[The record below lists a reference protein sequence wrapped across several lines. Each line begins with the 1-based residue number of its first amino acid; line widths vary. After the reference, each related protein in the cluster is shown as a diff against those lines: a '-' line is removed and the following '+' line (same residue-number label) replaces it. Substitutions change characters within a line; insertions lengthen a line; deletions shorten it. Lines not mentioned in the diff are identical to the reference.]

1 MVRWKH
7 LHLSVGLLSVWC
19 ECTQRH
25 THPVSV
31 SACLILTCS
40 QTWLVR
46 SRSMQFSDLL
56 CVKLKLNL
64 VLVKFLY
71 LPQDSTVLIPT
82 VDWIDENS
90 LITYFEKRKRNIT

>member
-56 CVKLKLNL
+56 CVKLAESR
-64 VLVKFLY
+64 FGEIPIFATGLY
-71 LPQDSTVLIPT
+71 RFNP
-82 VDWIDENS
+82 NS
-90 LITYFEKRKRNIT
+90 